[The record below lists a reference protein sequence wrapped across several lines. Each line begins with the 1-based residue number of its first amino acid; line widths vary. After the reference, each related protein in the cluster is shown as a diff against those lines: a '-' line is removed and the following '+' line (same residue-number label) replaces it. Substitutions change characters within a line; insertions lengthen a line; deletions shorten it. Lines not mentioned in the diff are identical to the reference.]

1 MRLALVILAVLV
13 AFAANSI
20 LNRLAV
26 DAGLADPAGFAALRV
41 CAGALVLLALARA
54 QRRPLHLALTRRRM
68 IGAGAL
74 ALYMVGFSLGY
85 LTLDAGI
92 GALLLFG
99 VVQISMFA
107 ITAAR
112 GAGPTARQIAG
123 AAIALGGLAVV
134 LWPAGDWQV
143 APMGAGFMAAAGL
156 GWGVY
161 TLAGQGEPD
170 ALAGTAANFLWALPL
185 TLIALPLSPLP
196 LLMDLGGAALAV
208 LSGAVTSGLGYA
220 LWYRVLPRI
229 EPATAATLM
238 VAVPLI
244 AVLGGV
250 VFLDE
255 SVGLRF
261 LAGTGLVLGGILLS
275 IRRA

>member
-1 MRLALVILAVLV
+1 MRLALIITVVLI

-26 DAGLADPAGFAALRV
+26 DSGGADPASFAALRV
-41 CAGALVLLALARA
+41 AAGALTLWALSRL
-54 QRRPLHLALTRRRM
+54 QHRPLRAALTRRRAV
-68 IGAGAL
+68 GAGAL

-99 VVQISMFA
+99 VVQMSMFA

-112 GAGPTARQIAG
+112 GAGPTARQVLG
-123 AAIALGGLAVV
+123 AVIALFGLAVV
-134 LWPAGDWQV
+134 LWPGGEWRV
-143 APMGAGFMAAAGL
+143 APMGAAFMAAAGL

-185 TLIALPLSPLP
+185 TLLAPLLSPLP
-196 LLMDLGGAALAV
+196 LTLTPGGAALAV

-229 EPATAATLM
+229 QPATAATLM

-250 VFLDE
+250 VFLGE
-255 SVGLRF
+255 TVGLRF
-261 LAGTGLVLGGILLS
+261 AFGTGAVLGGILLS